1 METPANASSAKH
13 QFDRLGTLI
22 TEAMDRL
29 HVPGVAVGVLLPDDS
44 FTAGY
49 GITSLDNP
57 LPVTADTLFQ
67 IGSITKTVTAT
78 IAMRLVEQDKLDLD
92 FPVRRYLPELRLSDE
107 PVASRVTMK
116 HLFTHTGGWVG
127 DYFNDFGGGDDAL
140 AKIVAS
146 LEPLPQLTPLGK
158 VWSYNNSGFYIAG
171 RVIEAITGQTYESV
185 ARELVLEPLGM
196 SMSFFFP
203 GDVMTYRFA
212 VGHNEREGK
221 TVVARPW
228 PLPRALY
235 PVGGIISSVGDL
247 LTYAR
252 FHMGMSGAGMSGA
265 GQDQPLLKPE
275 TLALMQSP
283 QVSAGG
289 ATEHMGITW
298 MLRHFGGLRVVEH
311 SGTTNGQVSAFL
323 MVPERHFAI
332 TLLTNSETG
341 GQLNGE
347 ITKWTLEHFCSVN
360 ELEPPHLTLSE
371 EQLMTYT
378 GRYTGAAND
387 FQIMVQEGA
396 LILQVI
402 PKGGFPTPDT
412 PPPPADP
419 PVRLAFVRDEDHI
432 LALDQPIKGARAE
445 FLRDA
450 DGGIVWLRIGGRIH
464 KRARDD

>member
-13 QFDRLGTLI
+13 QFAMLGTQI
-22 TEAMDRL
+22 TEAMERL
-29 HVPGVAVGVLLPDDS
+29 HVPGVAVGVLLEDGS
-44 FTAGY
+44 LTAGY
-49 GITSLDNP
+49 GTTSLDNP
-57 LPVTADTLFQ
+57 LPVTGDTLFQ
-67 IGSITKTVTAT
+67 IGSTTKTVTAT
-78 IAMRLVEQDKLDLD
+78 IAMRLVEQGKLDLD
-92 FPVRRYLPELRLSDE
+92 APVRRYLPELRLSDE
-107 PVASRVTMK
+107 SVASRVTMK

-146 LEPLPQLTPLGK
+146 LEPLPQLTPLGE

-171 RVIEAITGQTYESV
+171 RVIEAITGQTYES
-185 ARELVLEPLGM
+185 AAKELVLEPLGM

-228 PLPRALY
+228 PLPRAAY
-235 PVGGIISSVGDL
+235 PAGGIISSVGDQ

-252 FHMGMSGAGMSGA
+252 FHMGMGGA
-265 GQDQPLLKPE
+265 GQDKPLLLKPE
-275 TLALMQSP
+275 TLELMQSP

-311 SGTTNGQVSAFL
+311 GGATNGQLSAFL

-347 ITKWTLEHFCSVN
+347 ITKWALEHFCSVN
-360 ELEPPHLTLSE
+360 ESEPPHLTLSA

-387 FQIMVQEGA
+387 FQITVEEGT
-396 LILQVI
+396 LILQDI
-402 PKGGFPTPDT
+402 PKGGFPTPET

-419 PVRLAFVRDEDHI
+419 PVRLAFVQDEDHI

-464 KRARDD
+464 KRIQV